1 MGQLITNTGERY
13 SVKWCA
19 VSTIDGFLRFLLNS
33 TTLTDAVAT
42 FSNSQNT
49 KKIVYEIDEDNRKTF
64 EGYTTLQGV
73 SLQGDDTVVTLK
85 KGD

>member
-13 SVKWCA
+13 NVKWCA
-19 VSTIDGFLRFLLNS
+19 VSTIDGFLRFLLIS
-33 TTLTDAVAT
+33 TTLTKAVAT

-49 KKIVYEIDEDNRKTF
+49 KMIVYEIDNDNRKTF

-73 SLQGDDTVVTLK
+73 SLQGEDTVVTLK